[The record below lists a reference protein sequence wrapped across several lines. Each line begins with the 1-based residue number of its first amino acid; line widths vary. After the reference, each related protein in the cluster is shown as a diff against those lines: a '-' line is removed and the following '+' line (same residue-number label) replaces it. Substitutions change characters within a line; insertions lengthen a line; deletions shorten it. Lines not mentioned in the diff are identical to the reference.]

1 MDEEAKC
8 TFPSRSNRSASK
20 EMRGQE
26 HGSDL
31 KCAHLKDRAENEE
44 TLSNVG
50 TLGSGYGN
58 LDLLSPSSSSQST
71 RDTCKA
77 PGKVH
82 EDKAITPAAQ
92 QQTNRP
98 EE

>member
-1 MDEEAKC
+1 
-8 TFPSRSNRSASK
+8 
-20 EMRGQE
+20 MRGQE

-44 TLSNVG
+44 T
-50 TLGSGYGN
+50 
-58 LDLLSPSSSSQST
+58 LSPSSSSQST

-92 QQTNRP
+92 QEANRP